1 MRRGDMLNACIAL
14 ANEALLVTRNIKD
27 YARVKGLRLD
37 NWAMCLN
44 DFSSPSRSDHLL
56 SGKQATHPN
65 PHLKSTI
72 PSAARNR
79 IAPLAHFITLWGA
92 SSWSVGRRRRNCR

>member
-37 NWAMCLN
+37 NWAM
-44 DFSSPSRSDHLL
+44 
-56 SGKQATHPN
+56 
-65 PHLKSTI
+65 
-72 PSAARNR
+72 
-79 IAPLAHFITLWGA
+79 
-92 SSWSVGRRRRNCR
+92 